1 MKGVAKLFDYFKLA
15 FHLNNENRRLYLPQI
30 VLIFLKAG
38 LYLVFGVYLYRLMV
52 SFGDSGFSWEIIK
65 SSFKS
70 LVWRIGG
77 IILFASLAAIV
88 VEAGLFNMYKICI
101 QKGKYEYGAFS
112 EGVRKNFIRFLLADF
127 LMILAWMLMLIPYII
142 IGVLSLFAGFVLIPL
157 LISIFTIMWKA
168 SMVVEDV
175 FVIEG
180 LKRGFRFAK
189 RHFVSL
195 SVLVILKAAFLSV
208 QGGGSSGGGS
218 ASGSSANLSNWN
230 WSSQKYGATF
240 TDKAMD
246 GFKISDMSFHEAYM
260 QALSYIKI
268 GFYIL
273 IPIVGIAIIVA
284 SLIRMV
290 FEIFFGLATFIMY
303 IENTK
308 EASDEAALGVK

>member
-77 IILFASLAAIV
+77 IILFANLAAIV

-127 LMILAWMLMLIPYII
+127 LMILAWVLMLIPYII
-142 IGVLSLFAGFVLIPL
+142 IGILSLFAGFVLIPL
-157 LISIFTIMWKA
+157 LISIFTIMWKT
-168 SMVVEDV
+168 SMAVEDV

-180 LKRGFRFAK
+180 FKRGYRFAK
-189 RHFVSL
+189 KHFVPL
-195 SVLVILKAAFLSV
+195 SVFVIIKTAFLFMQS
-208 QGGGSSGGGS
+208 GGSGGGS
-218 ASGSSANLSNWN
+218 GGSSANASNWDWGSKN
-230 WSSQKYGATF
+230 LPPSI
-240 TDKAMD
+240 TDKVPD
-246 GFKISDMSFHEAYM
+246 GLKTADISFHEAYM
-260 QALSYIKI
+260 KALPYAKI
-268 GFYIL
+268 GFYLL
-273 IPIVGIAIIVA
+273 IPIISIAIIVG
-284 SLIRMV
+284 SLVRMV
-290 FEIFFGLATFIMY
+290 FEIFFGLATFVMY

-308 EASDEAALGVK
+308 EANDEAALGVK